1 MATLRRALQVKEPV
15 SVPAGTDDTTRLACW
30 MLTAIQPWP
39 EAVREVMDGLLA
51 AHREAQADGAVWRR
65 LRRAAV
71 TLGDDADVE
80 VQAYGQ
86 VAEAAAW
93 PLATAQAGLVEM
105 MQAICQLRARQAS
118 TASGWT
124 PEDEQAAH
132 AILGR
137 IADGDGMTRPARRYQ
152 GCHRRGGSVAERACP
167 DSCAR
172 PRHLTGDRGH
182 ATLRRSG
189 GRHAQIRSH
198 RPELCRPCGRIQSAD
213 PRRAGRLQQMGQLPA
228 GA

>member
-1 MATLRRALQVKEPV
+1 MSGAPTSLAMATLRRALQVKDPV
-15 SVPAGTDDTTRLACW
+15 FVPDGTDDTTRLACW

-39 EAVREVMDGLLA
+39 EAVREVMDGQLA

-71 TLGDDADVE
+71 LLGDDTDVE

-93 PLATAQAGLVEM
+93 PLATGQAGLVEM

-124 PEDEQAAH
+124 SEDEQAAH

-137 IADGDGMTRPARRYQ
+137 IADGDGMTRPAR
-152 GCHRRGGSVAERACP
+152 EE
-167 DSCAR
+167 
-172 PRHLTGDRGH
+172 
-182 ATLRRSG
+182 
-189 GRHAQIRSH
+189 I
-198 RPELCRPCGRIQSAD
+198 PELFSQED
-213 PRRAGRLQQMGQLPA
+213 PVLEKRFSLNLTAANAAYGSFRAEVVAWLA
-228 GA
+228 GATRIYE